1 MLRLPALRRALT
13 AAAARAASSS
23 STALLPAPAALVELR
38 SYIAKPEHQV
48 ELVEAFRAQ
57 ASLRHRVQPAYRCFL
72 APETGGCTHEFLH
85 LYFYD
90 DLAQR
95 DSLRAKAAQDEEW
108 RRHLAETRAY
118 MQHQESMILKEVPH
132 LYEAL
137 GLSSAAHYK
146 PDASR
151 GAGVYELRTYKLLP
165 GYDSVPQLVDAFAQ
179 GFPAKLAA
187 RRQGE
192 LVMLAY
198 SDIGLLNTFIE
209 LWRHDSMQAS
219 IEAREA
225 SRGVAEWRTCVQRA
239 AQLTS
244 SFQTQILKPVPTLS
258 LWT

>member
-1 MLRLPALRRALT
+1 
-13 AAAARAASSS
+13 
-23 STALLPAPAALVELR
+23 
-38 SYIAKPEHQV
+38 
-48 ELVEAFRAQ
+48 
-57 ASLRHRVQPAYRCFL
+57 
-72 APETGGCTHEFLH
+72 
-85 LYFYD
+85 
-90 DLAQR
+90 
-95 DSLRAKAAQDEEW
+95 
-108 RRHLAETRAY
+108 
-118 MQHQESMILKEVPH
+118 MQHQESMILKEVPIAAGWCGIARRWLTSRLAPGYGPGGAGAASLRGSGSELRRALQARRQPRRGRVRAAH
-132 LYEAL
+132 VQAAAGLRQRAAAGGRLRARCRPLLPPCRGPSCAAVLRPTDRCATLLLAL
-137 GLSSAAHYK
+137 GGL
-146 PDASR
+146 
-151 GAGVYELRTYKLLP
+151 
-165 GYDSVPQLVDAFAQ
+165 

-209 LWRHDSMQAS
+209 LWRHDSMQVPPDNAAEAGNGADLRSVGHPDQAS